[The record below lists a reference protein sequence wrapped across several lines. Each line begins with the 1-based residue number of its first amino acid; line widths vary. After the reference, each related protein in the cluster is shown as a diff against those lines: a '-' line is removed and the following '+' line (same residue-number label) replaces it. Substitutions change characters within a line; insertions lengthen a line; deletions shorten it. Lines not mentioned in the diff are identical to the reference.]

1 MRSKS
6 SQPKSVTMMPITDVL
21 RWTNKGVEGRLFLP
35 PIQRSLVWRNSQII
49 NYWGSLLRGYPAG
62 RMMVCHPQKDQLWAR
77 TAAGNT
83 CEIRADDFLLFD
95 GQQRLTL
102 ILLGLG
108 EGQLK
113 DHLKLWVDLGSET
126 PGDSDFRFVLR
137 ISSTD
142 QPFGYPPS
150 APNAE
155 FPLAKRRRKAAEW
168 INQSGLDHFN
178 SEQVFN
184 AVGGGDLIDATCAVP
199 FSEIAT
205 LVQKHSS
212 ADAVTIL
219 KVRYPSIMADRWET
233 FVPALSAVLN
243 LPILF
248 QLINPDVITD
258 EAEYI
263 RFFRRLGQG
272 GTALTADELT
282 YSLIKQHF
290 PWVPERM
297 KEITASEQAGRLAS
311 EVNLV
316 LASLRVAKVSA
327 PWGDPEDWQIFG
339 RPQPSFISRLR
350 EELPGVREEFQR
362 LIPNAS
368 GGRLKELL
376 ESIWQQLVY
385 DEKTNPTGL
394 PVILLAHLPHQL
406 IAVLLLMEVHR
417 QPQAEP
423 PHFLPAFVLDW
434 LLYIADPENA
444 ANIIFKRFCQTGAD
458 WQLASLIEANQ
469 SSGRAPRSPN

>member
-1 MRSKS
+1 MKCSCPDWAGLCKHLAA
-6 SQPKSVTMMPITDVL
+6 VL
-21 RWTNKGVEGRLFLP
+21 YGVGARLDEKP
-35 PIQRSLVWRNSQII
+35 
-49 NYWGSLLRGYPAG
+49 
-62 RMMVCHPQKDQLWAR
+62 
-77 TAAGNT
+77 
-83 CEIRADDFLLFD
+83 ELLFFL
-95 GQQRLTL
+95 RSVNHEELLTQAAAATDL
-102 ILLGLG
+102 AAKTAVGAG
-108 EGQLK
+108 EIA
-113 DHLKLWVDLGSET
+113 E
-126 PGDSDFRFVLR
+126 SDMGAVFGIELD
-137 ISSTD
+137 T
-142 QPFGYPPS
+142 QPAPAEVKPS
-150 APNAE
+150 AAAAKPAKAKVPKATRPSAKGNQRKPAKAAVV
-155 FPLAKRRRKAAEW
+155 PTPVVTAKSAKRRRKAAEW